1 MSETESPFQS
11 NQIYRVQINY
21 QALLLDGSIA
31 TQSWGAE
38 YRVFNAPTALME
50 ALPIFHSKM
59 GEQGLKIWELKV
71 HVELANEEARRP
83 LEGRLSPVPAERP
96 RLWKLFRR
104 R

>member
-1 MSETESPFQS
+1 MSESESPFQG

-21 QALLLDGSIA
+21 HALLLDGSIA

-59 GEQGLKIWELKV
+59 GEQGLKIWGLKV
-71 HVELANEEARRP
+71 QVDLANDETRRP
-83 LEGRLSPVPAERP
+83 LEGRLTPIPVERR
-96 RLWKLFRR
+96 RLWNLFRR